1 VEAIK
6 HKAAT
11 NENNRGA
18 LLTIKG
24 YIKGYLHQGKTL
36 QFIADELNKWVRISH
51 GERLVLSVGAGS
63 ASDGET
69 FTSLRNEWIIRVKHG
84 KALFK

>member
-6 HKAAT
+6 RKAAT

-18 LLTIKG
+18 LLT
-24 YIKGYLHQGKTL
+24 IKGYLHQGKTL